1 MISTHQRLM
10 MQIKKPFHNVTHTPY
25 IKCRCNIQGPDE
37 SVHCAMTKTPDSKKQ
52 PPLSFLLIPMT
63 FDDTASQVEKT
74 SQPRIQ
80 TGTSRGQTADANG
93 FTDCLEKQK
102 ATSAKL
108 MTNQTHQNHTQKEAS
123 SRSARLSIH
132 TQPSSGTM
140 MTRDLVCNQKSNTTA
155 SISHNHALQQ
165 T

>member
-1 MISTHQRLM
+1 
-10 MQIKKPFHNVTHTPY
+10 
-25 IKCRCNIQGPDE
+25 
-37 SVHCAMTKTPDSKKQ
+37 MTKTPDSKKQ

-108 MTNQTHQNHTQKEAS
+108 MTNQTHQNHIKKKHLQGA
-123 SRSARLSIH
+123 RSFPFTHSQAAA
-132 TQPSSGTM
+132 Q
-140 MTRDLVCNQKSNTTA
+140 
-155 SISHNHALQQ
+155 
-165 T
+165 